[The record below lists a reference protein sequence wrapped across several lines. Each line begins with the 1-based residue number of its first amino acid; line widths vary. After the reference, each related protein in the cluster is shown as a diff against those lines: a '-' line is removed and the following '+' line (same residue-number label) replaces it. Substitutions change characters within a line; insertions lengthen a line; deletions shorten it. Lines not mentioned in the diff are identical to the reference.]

1 MIKNNIKF
9 ISEIGINHKGSMEI
23 AKELI
28 DISSENNC
36 WAIKFQYR
44 NIGKFYKSSNEIGD
58 EMILGNKKIL
68 LSKS

>member
-1 MIKNNIKF
+1 
-9 ISEIGINHKGSMEI
+9 MEI

-58 EMILGNKKIL
+58 EMILDEIKRSY
-68 LSKS
+68 LSLAKLKVLKNMLMIRDSKLN